1 MYLEEGQ
8 KYPLLSPAAFSARGE
23 GPLAGTH
30 PGRRAMHSLGVKK
43 EVECELRQEA
53 RWISV
58 EQETGLKGG

>member
-8 KYPLLSPAAFSARGE
+8 KYPLFSPAAFSARGE
-23 GPLAGTH
+23 CPLTGTH

-53 RWISV
+53 R
-58 EQETGLKGG
+58 